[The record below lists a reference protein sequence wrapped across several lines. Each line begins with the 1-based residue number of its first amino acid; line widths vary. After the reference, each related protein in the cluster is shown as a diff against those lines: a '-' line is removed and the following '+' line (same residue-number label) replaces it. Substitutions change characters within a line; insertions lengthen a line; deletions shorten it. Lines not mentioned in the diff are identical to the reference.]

1 MKLIDILEIYS
12 ENDRLTVVDT
22 LERVV
27 STYDGKDSIDED
39 LNDCEVIK
47 IEPLNYDEVVAMINC

>member
-12 ENDRLTVVDT
+12 ENDKLTVVDT

-27 STYDGKDSIDED
+27 SAYDGKNSIDED

-47 IEPLNYDEVVAMINC
+47 IEPLNYDEVVVMIDM